1 MAMPK
6 DVRCRTRPPVDS
18 LRSARL
24 PGTVT
29 IPACGAASETDNRAI
44 YLFEQKQPKRKS
56 RTVFFFNLL
65 ARCRVSSETGN
76 DPADHVRTI
85 VKLTIPQLGG
95 AYDATRLCCSV

>member
-29 IPACGAASETDNRAI
+29 IPACGAASET
-44 YLFEQKQPKRKS
+44 EQQSYIPI
-56 RTVFFFNLL
+56 RTKTAKTKVEDSFFFNLL
-65 ARCRVSSETGN
+65 VVVE
-76 DPADHVRTI
+76 
-85 VKLTIPQLGG
+85 
-95 AYDATRLCCSV
+95 